1 MCLSIFSDLQWVCV
15 AFIIRGKHSHHCKS
29 LVVRVRNSAQS
40 YLKKEVQLI
49 GTCDWTFGNGF
60 CFRPGYRYI
69 WGHGEAVPSH
79 FSAFLEFIGQ
89 QGRWESGGVSMD
101 PSDQSCC
108 TMQKKES
115 PPRAFG
121 RRRLLNW
128 ALNSGRAYMG
138 NWERKRFLSGVQS
151 AVCSVVTWA
160 SQLVGVWGSLLATR
174 VKMWVRVSP

>member
-15 AFIIRGKHSHHCKS
+15 AFIIRGKHSYHCKS

-108 TMQKKES
+108 TMQKKS

-128 ALNSGRAYMG
+128 ALNSGRAFMG

-151 AVCSVVTWA
+151 STKCRVHGGNMSISVGW
-160 SQLVGVWGSLLATR
+160 SMRLLIRDKSENVG
-174 VKMWVRVSP
+174 